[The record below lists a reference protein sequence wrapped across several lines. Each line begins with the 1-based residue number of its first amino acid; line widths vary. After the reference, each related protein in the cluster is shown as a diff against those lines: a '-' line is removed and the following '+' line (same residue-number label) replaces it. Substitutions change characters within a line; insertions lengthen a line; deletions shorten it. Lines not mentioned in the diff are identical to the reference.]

1 MYFTEQSQNLM
12 KPFLDNFDITTR
24 SIPKQKIFDKICRIL
39 YRKITSANIYIRP
52 TKKVVSTELEP
63 NSLYKSYY
71 VPKKIQKYIPENF
84 SKIIKYKTLVK
95 QREVEIIFVL
105 FNTYHDCDKYIKKI
119 LLWLCMIPPT
129 NCSNSLNITI
139 CFTPFKKNLPSN
151 RAMILSPEHC
161 NSAVTTS
168 CTKNGKILIFREEE
182 WFKCLIHECFHVMGL
197 DFSEMNC
204 IELNRKMHELYPISS
219 QFNLFEAYSEF
230 WATILNCVV
239 CSYQL
244 LDNKKDMAEFLLYMD
259 FCIQLEQMF
268 SFFQMKKVLNFMG
281 IKYSDL
287 HMKTSRGRNA
297 RSYLYR
303 EKTNVFSYY
312 IMKTLLISNVE
323 DFMNWCLIN
332 NVSLFMFK
340 KNEANQMKFYNFI
353 KKIHQSMEIPQYEIE
368 DKKLTLRMSI
378 CEN

>member
-1 MYFTEQSQNLM
+1 
-12 KPFLDNFDITTR
+12 
-24 SIPKQKIFDKICRIL
+24 
-39 YRKITSANIYIRP
+39 
-52 TKKVVSTELEP
+52 
-63 NSLYKSYY
+63 
-71 VPKKIQKYIPENF
+71 
-84 SKIIKYKTLVK
+84 
-95 QREVEIIFVL
+95 
-105 FNTYHDCDKYIKKI
+105 
-119 LLWLCMIPPT
+119 
-129 NCSNSLNITI
+129 
-139 CFTPFKKNLPSN
+139 
-151 RAMILSPEHC
+151 
-161 NSAVTTS
+161 
-168 CTKNGKILIFREEE
+168 
-182 WFKCLIHECFHVMGL
+182 
-197 DFSEMNC
+197 
-204 IELNRKMHELYPISS
+204 
-219 QFNLFEAYSEF
+219 
-230 WATILNCVV
+230 
-239 CSYQL
+239 
-244 LDNKKDMAEFLLYMD
+244 KKDMAEFLLYMD

-268 SFFQMKKVLNFMG
+268 SFFQMQKVLNFMG

-340 KNEANQMKFYNFI
+340 KNDANQMKFYNFI